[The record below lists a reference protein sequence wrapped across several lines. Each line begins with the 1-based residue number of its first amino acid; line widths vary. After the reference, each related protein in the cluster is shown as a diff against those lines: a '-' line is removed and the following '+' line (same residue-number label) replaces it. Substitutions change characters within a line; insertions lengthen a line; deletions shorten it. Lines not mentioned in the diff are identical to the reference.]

1 MLTGPLRT
9 AVRVLAWGATQADI
23 EHALYKASQG
33 PSRNAW
39 DFAEVERLIGIPCP
53 IDVRDPDPKTIAT
66 DAGYHW
72 AYAVYP
78 VSSPTAPQR
87 PEAHPRASSEACHG

>member
-1 MLTGPLRT
+1 MLTGSLRI
-9 AVRVLAWGATQADI
+9 AVHVLAWGVTQADI
-23 EHALYKASQG
+23 EHALYKAGQG

-39 DFAEVERLIGIPCP
+39 EFAEVERLTGIPCP
-53 IDVRDPDPKTIAT
+53 IDVRDPAPTTIAT

-78 VSSPTAPQR
+78 LSGPTAPQR
-87 PEAHPRASSEACHG
+87 PEAHLHAAAEARHG